1 MGDVIVIAILGIIVA
16 LVIRSMWK
24 NHKQGGGCSGCSCD
38 CASCRAGCNA
48 QTRKKQKHKKS
59 GSSDKQNS
67 RLILLH
73 ICVLFDCFKTFF
85 AENML

>member
-38 CASCRAGCNA
+38 CASCKAGCKG
-48 QTRKKQKHKKS
+48 QTQKK
-59 GSSDKQNS
+59 
-67 RLILLH
+67 
-73 ICVLFDCFKTFF
+73 
-85 AENML
+85 